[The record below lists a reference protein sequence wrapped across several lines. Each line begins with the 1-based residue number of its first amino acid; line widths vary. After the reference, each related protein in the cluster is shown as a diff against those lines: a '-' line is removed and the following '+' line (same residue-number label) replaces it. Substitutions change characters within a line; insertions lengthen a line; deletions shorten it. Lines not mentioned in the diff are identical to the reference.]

1 MEVLIDVDRL
11 RRDLMDYFGTA
22 TFSGFPM
29 AVIDLAKIESA
40 TDSEIVRIA
49 EKNGFNLRKYIVD

>member
-29 AVIDLAKIESA
+29 AVIDLAKIERA